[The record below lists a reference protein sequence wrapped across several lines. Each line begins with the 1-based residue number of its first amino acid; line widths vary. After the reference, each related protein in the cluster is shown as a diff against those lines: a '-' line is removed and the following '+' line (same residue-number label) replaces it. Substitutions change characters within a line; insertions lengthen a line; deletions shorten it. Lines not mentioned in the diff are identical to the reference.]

1 MSKIYSLT
9 ELKTQIV
16 IWRSSGQRI
25 VFTNGCFD
33 LLHRGHLEYLASA
46 KTYGDILVIGLN
58 SDLSVRRLK
67 GANRPFTS
75 EQDRAYI
82 LSQLQMVDAVCI
94 FAEDTPLQLISE
106 IQPDVLVKG
115 GDYKIEEIVGKDV
128 VERQGGLV
136 ITVPVIAGR
145 STSGLI
151 EKIRKTNR
159 SH

>member
-1 MSKIYSLT
+1 LGKIYSLT

>member
-1 MSKIYSLT
+1 LSKIYSLT